1 MITVQIQRGDT
12 QYISNNLQ
20 IFSASN
26 HPSGVYGVY
35 PYSLNILET
44 QVANLSVNAIRNNSE
59 ILTIQNTESTPLKIY
74 KSILPT
80 AYSNVTIGDSVKS
93 WNRMH
98 LSSNMFF
105 IENQGIVVDAVTQ
118 TMVTPAQ
125 VNLNLEKP
133 NDHVFYGPSKKYIVP
148 PGVLIS
154 YGGMVDTSILSENFV
169 PKGYLPCDGRLVS
182 ITTYNRLY
190 AVIGYTYGGSGSMF
204 ALPDF
209 RARSPYGYD
218 TSIPTNQKLGGSS
231 NIILDSSTTMPRHL
245 HNIQFLN
252 GDNPV
257 AEGQYGLIRRSQKN
271 IFTSVKPLTSG
282 YSNYTWNL
290 TDPPRG
296 GTFNTDFTGN
306 VSASSFSI
314 LHPYVL
320 VHFLIKT

>member
-20 IFSASN
+20 VFSASN

-35 PYSLNILET
+35 PYTLNSLET

-59 ILTIQNTESTPLKIY
+59 ILTIQNTQSTPLKIY
-74 KSILPT
+74 KTIMPT
-80 AYSNVTIGDSVKS
+80 AHSNVTIGDSSKS
-93 WNRMH
+93 WNRIH

-105 IENQGIVVDAVTQ
+105 IENQGIVVDTVAQ
-118 TMVTPAQ
+118 SMITPPQ
-125 VNLNLEKP
+125 VSLNLEKP
-133 NDHVFYGPSKKYIVP
+133 NDHVFYGPSKKYVIP
-148 PGVLIS
+148 PGVLVQ
-154 YGGMVDTSILSENFV
+154 YGGMVNTSLPSENFV

-190 AVIGYTYGGSGSMF
+190 SVIGYTYGGGGSVF
-204 ALPDF
+204 AVPDF

-218 TSIPTNQKLGGSS
+218 TSIPANQKLGGSS
-231 NIILDSSTTMPRHL
+231 NIVLDSATNMPRHL
-245 HNIQFLN
+245 HTIQFLN

-257 AEGQYGLIRRSQKN
+257 AEGQYGLVRRSQTN
-271 IFTSVKPLTSG
+271 IFTCVRPLTSG

-306 VSASSFSI
+306 VSPSPFSV